1 MNRAL
6 RNKLGAIHSDRRAKD
21 ITDGELNMQICG
33 NINERLSVEK
43 SKPNYI
49 FRTWD
54 DGTEAKTEKK
64 LQPVKWYVRQAKEAW
79 TYPIT
84 KRR

>member
-6 RNKLGAIHSDRRAKD
+6 RNKLGACHSDRRAKG

-33 NINERLSVEK
+33 AINERPSVEK
-43 SKPNYI
+43 SKPICI

-54 DGTEAKTEKK
+54 DGTEARTEKK
-64 LQPVKWYVRQAKEAW
+64 L
-79 TYPIT
+79 
-84 KRR
+84 